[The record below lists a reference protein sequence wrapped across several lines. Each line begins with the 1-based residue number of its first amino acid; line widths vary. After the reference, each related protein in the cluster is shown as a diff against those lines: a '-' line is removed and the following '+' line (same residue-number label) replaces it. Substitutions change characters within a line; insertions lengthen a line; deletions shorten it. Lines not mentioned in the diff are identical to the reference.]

1 MGQKNKG
8 TTMKTRQSIEKQM
21 FAISEEERANLQSL
35 ISDITQILEKKTVN
49 EETIRKFTNIIP
61 VLGTMKENY
70 MWRLIRAA
78 KQNHM
83 L

>member
-1 MGQKNKG
+1 
-8 TTMKTRQSIEKQM
+8 MKTRQSIEKQM
-21 FAISEEERANLQSL
+21 FAISEEEKANLQSL
-35 ISDITQILEKKTVN
+35 IADISQILEKKTVN
-49 EETIRKFTNIIP
+49 EETIRKFTNIIT
-61 VLGTMKENY
+61 VLVTLKENY